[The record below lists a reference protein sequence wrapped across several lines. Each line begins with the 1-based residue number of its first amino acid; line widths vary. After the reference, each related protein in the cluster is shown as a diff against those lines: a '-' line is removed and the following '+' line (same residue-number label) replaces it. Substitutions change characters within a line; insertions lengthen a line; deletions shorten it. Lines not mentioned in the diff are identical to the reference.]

1 MNGYYVVQ
9 NALNKRVMKDIYGE
23 KKKPNC
29 KYGMLSCVAMI
40 CGSVNATS
48 QLDHENENA
57 FIWNQNGGH
66 IKLGIT
72 LKTPFPLNKS

>member
-1 MNGYYVVQ
+1 
-9 NALNKRVMKDIYGE
+9 MKDIYGE

-57 FIWNQNGGH
+57 FI
-66 IKLGIT
+66 GIRMEVT
-72 LKTPFPLNKS
+72 LNWA